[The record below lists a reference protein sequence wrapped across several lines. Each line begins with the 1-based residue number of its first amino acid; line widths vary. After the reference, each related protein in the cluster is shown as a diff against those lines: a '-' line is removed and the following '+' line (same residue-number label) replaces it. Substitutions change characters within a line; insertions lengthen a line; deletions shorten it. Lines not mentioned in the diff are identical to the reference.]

1 MDYKV
6 ITDLLSG
13 ITGEA
18 GIIVDILQRACY
30 GTVRTDG
37 NTCLEIRYGL
47 AEQICACRNIGV
59 NRQAYVGSP
68 KSAVKIRSGVT
79 AFVP

>member
-1 MDYKV
+1 MDRKV
-6 ITDLLSG
+6 VTNLLRR
-13 ITGEA
+13 IIREA
-18 GIIVDILQRACY
+18 GIVVDVLQCACY

-37 NTCLEIRYGL
+37 NVRLKIRYSL
-47 AEQICACRNIGV
+47 AEQICACRDIGV
-59 NRQAYVGSP
+59 NRQAYVGSA

>member
-1 MDYKV
+1 MNCKV
-6 ITDLLSG
+6 VTDLLSG
-13 ITGEA
+13 VIGES
-18 GIIVDILQRACY
+18 GIIADVLKRASY
-30 GTVRTDG
+30 STVRTDG
-37 NTCLEIRYGL
+37 NTCLEIRYSL